1 MEDWDEFDDEPE
13 DEEDSEDNGEDEDN
27 DGDEIDADDNGEDGE
42 DLIAWNA
49 IGAMLEIDGDSE
61 VARESRAALSA
72 ISDSA
77 MALKARRQAREQREA
92 LEQEA
97 ERERLEAVAQKEEE
111 RARREA
117 QERADQRAEAER
129 QERARLAQEAQQLA
143 LERER
148 LRIEQEQ
155 FEARRREEAALK
167 AAPTRTP
174 AHIPPRTPV
183 EPEWPAHKN
192 RKEVP
197 RRRHHEQAE
206 ARRTADRGH
215 RQVSVQEDEAT
226 RAARLQQRAL
236 EEQRWREAVQRE
248 EEARK
253 TRQTRA
259 AARTVQSQPSAI
271 RSPKGSRR
279 KTVKRHKTSNPRPDA
294 TVRRAERPATPAA
307 QPSRPAE
314 ARPAR
319 RPQKPPAQR
328 PDLHLVADD
337 FRDAVATATADLLKR
352 PNQAEPPASRP
363 TRPGKRDSLTGADL
377 ASWRSRLGL
386 TQSAA
391 ASRLGVG
398 QGTVSKAESKG
409 TVPLGPA
416 LLRALAAALAR
427 EQHSA

>member
-259 AARTVQSQPSAI
+259 AARTVQAQPSTI
-271 RSPKGSRR
+271 RSPEGSRK
-279 KTVKRHKTSNPRPDA
+279 KTVKRHKTSSRRSEA

-314 ARPAR
+314 DRPAR
-319 RPQKPPAQR
+319 RPEKSPTR
-328 PDLHLVADD
+328 PDLRLVADD
-337 FRDAVATATADLLKR
+337 FRDAVATATAELLKR
-352 PNQAEPPASRP
+352 PSQAEPPALRP
-363 TRPGKRDSLTGADL
+363 TRSEKRAILTGADL

-386 TQSAA
+386 TQSVA

-398 QGTVSKAESKG
+398 QGTISKAESKG
-409 TVPLGPA
+409 AAPLGPA
-416 LLRALAAALAR
+416 LIRALAAALAR

>member
-13 DEEDSEDNGEDEDN
+13 DEEESEDED
-27 DGDEIDADDNGEDGE
+27 DEGDEGDEIEADDDDDDGE

-97 ERERLEAVAQKEEE
+97 ERERQEAVVRKEEE

-117 QERADQRAEAER
+117 QERAEQRAEAER
-129 QERARLAQEAQQLA
+129 RERARLAQEAQQLTR
-143 LERER
+143 ERER

-155 FEARRREEAALK
+155 FEARRREEAARK

-174 AHIPPRTPV
+174 DLIPPRTPV
-183 EPEWPAHKN
+183 EPERLGHQN
-192 RKEVP
+192 RKKAP
-197 RRRHHEQAE
+197 RRRHNDQIG
-206 ARRTADRGH
+206 ARRTTDRGP

-236 EEQRWREAVQRE
+236 DEQRWREAVQRE
-248 EEARK
+248 EAARK
-253 TRQTRA
+253 ARQTRA
-259 AARTVQSQPSAI
+259 AARTAQAQPSAI
-271 RSPKGSRR
+271 RSPGGSRK
-279 KTVKRHKTSNPRPDA
+279 KTVKRHKTSGRRSDA
-294 TVRRAERPATPAA
+294 AVRRAERPATPAA

-319 RPQKPPAQR
+319 RPQKPPAPH
-328 PDLHLVADD
+328 PDLRLVADD

-352 PNQAEPPASRP
+352 PNQAEPQAPRP
-363 TRPGKRDSLTGADL
+363 TRSEKRTTLTGSDL

-398 QGTVSKAESKG
+398 QGTISKAESRG
-409 TVPLGPA
+409 TKPLGPA
-416 LLRALAAALAR
+416 LLRALATALAR

>member
-13 DEEDSEDNGEDEDN
+13 DEDESEDNDEDE
-27 DGDEIDADDNGEDGE
+27 DGDEIDAEDDGEDGE

-49 IGAMLEIDGDSE
+49 IGAMLEIEGDSE

-92 LEQEA
+92 LEQAA
-97 ERERLEAVAQKEEE
+97 ERERQEAQTREKEE
-111 RARREA
+111 RARRAA
-117 QERADQRAEAER
+117 QERAEQRAEAER
-129 QERARLAQEAQQLA
+129 QERAQLAQEAQHLA

-155 FEARRREEAALK
+155 FEARRREEAARQ
-167 AAPTRTP
+167 AAPTRAP

-183 EPEWPAHKN
+183 EPDQPAHKN
-192 RKEVP
+192 RRGAP

-206 ARRTADRGH
+206 ARRTPDRGR
-215 RQVSVQEDEAT
+215 RQVSVQEDEAA
-226 RAARLQQRAL
+226 RAARLRQRAL
-236 EEQRWREAVQRE
+236 DEQRWREAVQRQ

-253 TRQTRA
+253 ARQTRA
-259 AARTVQSQPSAI
+259 AARTAQSQPSAI
-271 RSPKGSRR
+271 RSPGGSRK
-279 KTVKRHKTSNPRPDA
+279 KTVKRHKTSGRRSDA
-294 TVRRAERPATPAA
+294 TVGRAERPATPAA
-307 QPSRPAE
+307 QPARPVK

-319 RPQKPPAQR
+319 RPQKPPVSR
-328 PDLHLVADD
+328 PDLRLVADD
-337 FRDAVATATADLLKR
+337 FRDAVATATADLLKQ
-352 PNQAEPPASRP
+352 PNQAEPPAPRP
-363 TRPGKRDSLTGADL
+363 TRSEKRAILTGADL

-398 QGTVSKAESKG
+398 QGTISKAESKG
-409 TVPLGPA
+409 AAPLGPA
-416 LLRALAAALAR
+416 LLRALAVALAR